1 MKSAADRVEAF
12 RARMQGEA
20 VSPATKR
27 CLDPVGGVDTESM
40 NQFITRIGQIVT
52 LELQVKSYL
61 DGQGVPTIQY
71 PFYMSFARSIWSL
84 KMAGYTAAGATT
96 IFKTEANARK
106 GVWVARGLDNVKLTA
121 IIVLVSA
128 P

>member
-1 MKSAADRVEAF
+1 MKSAADRVLAF

-27 CLDPVGGVDTESM
+27 CLDAVGGIDSESM
-40 NQFITRIGQIVT
+40 NQFITRTGQIVL

-61 DGQGVPTIQY
+61 DGQGVPTTQY
-71 PFYMSFARSIWSL
+71 PSYMSFARSIWSL

-96 IFKTEANARK
+96 IFRTEAVARAA
-106 GVWVARGLDNVKLTA
+106 VWVTRGLDIAKLNA